1 VRANGNRWR
10 TVGIRWLKFNAVGGI
25 GIGVQLAVLAG
36 LKSGLHLDYL
46 WASGLAVEAAVIH
59 NFVWHGC
66 FTWAER
72 QSTNCILRFAKFNL
86 TTGLFSILGNL
97 ALMKLLVEMAR
108 VPYLAANGITIAA
121 CSVANF
127 LLSDRFVFQTR
138 TGAQPEP
145 AGRRKDRNSILTGFD
160 PLPKLKTSNSSARLK
175 LCPTQERRPNCDF
188 SPDCLTPCGCAL
200 GAPPT
205 RRPPASAR
213 RDRHGPSSR
222 KSAGRTSLQRPHK
235 LLEW

>member
-1 VRANGNRWR
+1 VTVRANGNRWR

-138 TGAQPEP
+138 TRAQPEP
-145 AGRRKDRNSILTGFD
+145 AGRRKTSKFNPHGFRPAAKAQNQQFLGPTEVVPYPRKAAELRLFPRLSHSMWLCAWRSTD
-160 PLPKLKTSNSSARLK
+160 QTSSGFSSK
-175 LCPTQERRPNCDF
+175 
-188 SPDCLTPCGCAL
+188 G
-200 GAPPT
+200 
-205 RRPPASAR
+205 
-213 RDRHGPSSR
+213 
-222 KSAGRTSLQRPHK
+222 
-235 LLEW
+235 